1 MLELVDI
8 IQEGN
13 IVTCTVLPEGKREE
27 AFTIKVDVVEDKT
40 VYISEEPSIYSRQA
54 YGKIM
59 SVYEEKGAFPERV
72 VSYWY

>member
-13 IVTCTVLPEGKREE
+13 IVTCTVLPERKREE
-27 AFTIKVDVVEDKT
+27 SFTIKVDVVEDKT

-59 SVYEEKGAFPERV
+59 SIY
-72 VSYWY
+72 